1 MKHKGTQILETE
13 RLILRPF
20 QASDVESVF
29 QNWTSDDKVTTYLT
43 WPTHQTLQD
52 TEDYV
57 QFCLQ
62 SYSQKNSYRWVIEL
76 KESNTQLKSKIA
88 EVQSLCT
95 IDFS

>member
-1 MKHKGTQILETE
+1 MQHKGTQVLETE

-20 QASDVESVF
+20 QAKDVEAVF

-57 QFCLQ
+57 QFCIQ
-62 SYSQKNSYRWVIEL
+62 SYSQEKRTGGLLNSKKVS
-76 KESNTQLKSKIA
+76 KQLAIFPWSA
-88 EVQSLCT
+88 
-95 IDFS
+95 